1 MDPDSNTPVETSA
14 VVSTPDPTRQRR
26 QVIGSYRSAGLQ
38 MKDPLAASLA
48 VLNSDLMSVAAE
60 SVVPVMELL
69 QRARQDGVALADC
82 ERWATLH
89 LRFVK
94 QIDRLAQISQ
104 KLERPQESAH

>member
-1 MDPDSNTPVETSA
+1 MNPDPRTPAEPATEA
-14 VVSTPDPTRQRR
+14 AAPDPTQQRR
-26 QVIGSYRSAGLQ
+26 QVIGAYRSAGLQ
-38 MKDPLAASLA
+38 MQDPLAANLA
-48 VLNSDLMSVAAE
+48 VINSDLMVVAAE
-60 SVVPVMELL
+60 TVTPVMELL

-104 KLERPQESAH
+104 KLEASER